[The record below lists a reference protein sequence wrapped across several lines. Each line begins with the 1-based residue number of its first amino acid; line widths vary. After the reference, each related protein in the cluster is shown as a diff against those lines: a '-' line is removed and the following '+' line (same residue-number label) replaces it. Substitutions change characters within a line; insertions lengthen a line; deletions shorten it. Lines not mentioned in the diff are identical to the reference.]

1 MIALINKMIT
11 KAHNALDNAYAPYS
25 KFKVACCIQTSNGT
39 LFTGVNV
46 ENGSYGLT
54 LCAEAAA
61 ISNMVSAG
69 EQHISHMVV
78 LASSNMICPPCGAC
92 RQRIHEFSDENT
104 MIHMCDRENVLVS
117 SSIVELLLS
126 LLNLTLNRM

>member
-1 MIALINKMIT
+1 MIGLINKMIT

-46 ENGSYGLT
+46 ENASYGLT

-78 LASSNMICPPCGAC
+78 LASSNTICPPCGAC

-104 MIHMCDRENVLVS
+104 MIHMCDQENVLVS
-117 SSIVELLLS
+117 SSIVELLPVAFEF
-126 LLNLTLNRM
+126 NPE

>member
-1 MIALINKMIT
+1 MIALINEMIT

-25 KFKVACCIQTSNGT
+25 KFKVACCIQTTNGS
-39 LFTGVNV
+39 LYTGVNV

-69 EQHISHMVV
+69 EQHISHMVI
-78 LASSNMICPPCGAC
+78 LASSNAICPPCGAC

-104 MIHMCDRENVLVS
+104 MIHMCDHENVLVS
-117 SSIVELLLS
+117 SSINELLPVAFEF
-126 LLNLTLNRM
+126 NPE